1 MGTRGWELVTTDG
14 PTAVAESLFYA
25 IVVKNGEGDRSL
37 AGTAGTSESIG
48 NRCQFFGETD
58 DPPDQVVRVR
68 SKLLVV
74 AAAIP
79 RDARR
84 KYKRMNPSIIQI

>member
-1 MGTRGWELVTTDG
+1 MFTRGWELVTTDG
-14 PTAVAESLFYA
+14 PTAVAESLLDA

-58 DPPDQVVRVR
+58 DPPDQSR
-68 SKLLVV
+68 SRPKKTLGSGGSDT
-74 AAAIP
+74 P
-79 RDARR
+79 RR
-84 KYKRMNPSIIQI
+84 